1 MTRGQAIRRGQGGL
15 TLIELMISLVIGLLV
30 LSALLVVYL
39 GSRAAYRSSDS
50 LARVQESGRFAVDF
64 IAQDARMS
72 GFVGC
77 RSRNLVAS
85 EDTLFNVAGKP
96 SDPDDPP
103 VTFSGG
109 ADSVRGFDGSSST
122 NIALWKNPT
131 AIARVG
137 NSDVLT
143 IRRAGGVPVGITGKS
158 TWVTGTGGAVTL
170 RHNAIGVRNDDIV
183 AIGNCSRAV
192 VFRVT
197 NSPALTGIGNYP
209 TVLKFEATGGGTG
222 GAHGNDTS
230 VTFRKEL
237 ELEDD
242 TRAQVTGFT
251 EVSYFIGANAA
262 GQPSLFRAAGGAA
275 EELVENVEDMDI
287 LYGLDTL
294 PSPDGD
300 GVIELYRRA
309 DQIAAA
315 DWGRVVSAR
324 ISLLVAGPED
334 NITTGAQSYS
344 FRETSGDGVAD
355 TQTAADRRLRHVFTS
370 TISLRNRV
378 P

>member
-1 MTRGQAIRRGQGGL
+1 M

-30 LSALLVVYL
+30 LGALLVVYL
-39 GSRAAYRSSDS
+39 GSRAAYLTSDS
-50 LARVQESGRFAVDF
+50 LARVQESGRFAVEF

-77 RSRNLVAS
+77 RSRNLSVDD
-85 EDTLFNVAGKP
+85 ETLFSLAGKP
-96 SDPDDPP
+96 GDPNDPP
-103 VTFSGG
+103 VQFSGG
-109 ADSVRGFDGSSST
+109 FDGVRGFDGSNAAS
-122 NIALWKNPT
+122 IAQWKQPT
-131 AIARVG
+131 GMTRVG
-137 NSDVLT
+137 SSDVLT
-143 IRRAGGVPVGITGKS
+143 IRRAGGAAVGITGKS

-183 AIGNCSRAV
+183 ALGNCNRAV

-197 NSPALTGIGNYP
+197 NSPALTGIGNHP
-209 TVLKFEATGGGTG
+209 TVLEFKASGGGSG

-230 VTFRKEL
+230 VPFNRL
-237 ELEDD
+237 LQLEDD
-242 TRAQVTGFT
+242 SRAQATGFA
-251 EVSYFIGANAA
+251 EISYFIGENAA
-262 GQPSLFRAAGGAA
+262 KRPSLFRAAGGAV

-287 LYGLDTL
+287 VYGLDTT
-294 PSPDGD
+294 PPPDGD

-324 ISLLVAGPED
+324 ISLLVVSPLDPGIED
-334 NITTGAQSYS
+334 PARNVVTTNLQTYF
-344 FRETSGDGVAD
+344 FRETNDDGRAD
-355 TQTAADRRLRHVFTS
+355 EQTAPDRRLRHVFTT
-370 TISLRNRV
+370 TISLRNRA